1 MISQFLKNDKL
12 FQNNFQ
18 NVFIFRNLSYK
29 KEGRNILCKK
39 ILPSDIVSFDCK
51 NHASFF
57 FYGQKKERAFAL
69 SFYAECLKIIR
80 LAADRKIPVFH
91 HPAEAK
97 PLLHYRILF
106 LPFPLLAFL
115 QDLLVWLL
123 LQTVLLP

>member
-29 KEGRNILCKK
+29 KESRNILYKK
-39 ILPSDIVSFDCK
+39 ILPSDIVSFDYK

-57 FYGQKKERAFAL
+57 FYRQKKERAFAL

-80 LAADRKIPVFH
+80 LAADRKIAVFH

-97 PLLHYRILF
+97 PLFHYQILF
-106 LPFPLLAFL
+106 LPFPLLASL